1 MCVEDY
7 PDIQF
12 SLADCQYQYL
22 QQPPA
27 NLSCNPFGSRLQLS
41 CIASGPLDQQFQ
53 ITWYSSTINNTQ
65 EIVTLSPDLGY
76 TIQQHVLNNSAD
88 NQTAITSTLVKEEI
102 GNNDTDRCVWC
113 RIEINGRPL
122 PVRSNRPCILDD
134 IRLPNCSVSSPPTNS
149 TPVCAD
155 PSGGVA
161 PTGLAIQPQSTTLF
175 SVPTLSQTA
184 SSSIYSTANINI
196 INTPLIET
204 TNTNTPTFS
213 QEYLHTELP
222 PSSPRMETTTRFT
235 LSGTPLNVPM
245 NNDSNGT
252 RQEALIATVTVCV
265 VFIIIILVLV
275 GIIVFQIRR
284 KVQGT
289 RKPPGKKEPK
299 QTQISGKYVCTQN
312 PDT

>member
-1 MCVEDY
+1 MEY
-7 PDIQF
+7 PDIQL
-12 SLADCQYQYL
+12 SLTDCQYQYL
-22 QQPPA
+22 QQPPG

-65 EIVTLSPDLGY
+65 EITTLSPDLGY
-76 TIQQHVLNNSAD
+76 TIQQHVLNNSVD
-88 NQTAITSTLVKEEI
+88 NQKTITSILIKDEI
-102 GNNDTDRCVWC
+102 GDNDTDRCVWC
-113 RIEINGRPL
+113 RIEIDGRPL

-134 IRLPNCSVSSPPTNS
+134 TGLLNCSVSPPPTNS

-161 PTGLAIQPQSTTLF
+161 PTGLAIQPQSATLF
-175 SVPTLSQTA
+175 SLPTLSQTA
-184 SSSIYSTANINI
+184 SSSVYSTANINI

-204 TNTNTPTFS
+204 TNTNTPTLS

-222 PSSPRMETTTRFT
+222 PSSPRMETTARFT
-235 LSGTPLNVPM
+235 VSGTPLNVPM
-245 NNDSNGT
+245 NSNDSNGT

-275 GIIVFQIRR
+275 GIIVFQMRR
-284 KVQGT
+284 KVQGI
-289 RKPPGKKEPK
+289 RKSPGKKEPK
-299 QTQISGKYVCTQN
+299 ETQISGKYVCTHK